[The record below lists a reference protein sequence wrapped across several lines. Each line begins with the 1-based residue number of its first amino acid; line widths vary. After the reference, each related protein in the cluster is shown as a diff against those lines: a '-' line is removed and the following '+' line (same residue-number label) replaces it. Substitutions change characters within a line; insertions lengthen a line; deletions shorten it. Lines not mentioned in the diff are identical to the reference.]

1 MNLRPSRIRPL
12 GLAAIASLA
21 LLATSTPAR
30 AADTLTAVTS
40 FGSNPGS
47 LLMYTYA
54 PSGAPA
60 NAPLVLALH
69 GCGET
74 ATDYQAAG
82 WDALAEANGFY
93 VLYPQQQS
101 ANNIETCFN
110 WFGNTSGSTAD
121 ITRGQG
127 EAESIIQMIDT
138 MKSTY
143 SIDDK
148 RIYATGFS
156 AGAAYAVALLAMYPD
171 VFAAGSSFSG
181 VPFGCA
187 TSLTTAYTC
196 MDSTV
201 TKTADAWGT
210 LVKGAFPGYSGPYP
224 RISIWQGSADTTVN
238 TGNLASLVQQWTD
251 VTGAGATATTQDT
264 VAGFPHAAYTD
275 SSGTVQVE
283 SYSITG
289 MSHAVAID
297 ASGGCGTASTYF
309 VDEKLCA
316 VEQSA
321 KFFGL
326 VAGGQG
332 GSSSGSSGAGSSG
345 GSGSGS
351 GGSSGAS
358 SGGGTSPSGSSGG
371 SVTSSGSGS
380 GSGSSGG
387 GAAGD
392 APDAGGAAATAD
404 MPGCSVAWGTG
415 PSGAG
420 GVALGLMTLVAL
432 ARRRSGRFGRAGRSR
447 RASPIVAAALGG
459 CALAGALLS
468 TSPARADDDLPIPS
482 ADDPSPP
489 AGDKVPA
496 PDEKPAPKH
505 AYMGPQGTFFT
516 GASVSA
522 LPAVLFG
529 YFPVDHLA
537 TTVGLGF
544 TYDANGS
551 PTSPLTGIKGAANN
565 RVGSDMFLDVI
576 YFVQDKVPFAMG
588 PELNFIGS
596 LSPNYP
602 MTAVVL
608 TPMWALRYA
617 PWKAPVAIGTGL
629 GVSFTFVRDM
639 KPMASLAT
647 QGLDIVYAF

>member
-1 MNLRPSRIRPL
+1 
-12 GLAAIASLA
+12 
-21 LLATSTPAR
+21 
-30 AADTLTAVTS
+30 
-40 FGSNPGS
+40 
-47 LLMYTYA
+47 
-54 PSGAPA
+54 
-60 NAPLVLALH
+60 VLALH

-74 ATDYQAAG
+74 ASDYEAAG
-82 WDALAEANGFY
+82 WDALAESSGFY

-101 ANNIETCFN
+101 ANNIEECFN

-138 MKSTY
+138 MKTKY
-143 SIDDK
+143 SIDPK

-156 AGAAYAVALLAMYPD
+156 AGAAYAVALLALYPD

-187 TSLTTAYTC
+187 TTLTTAYSC
-196 MDSTV
+196 MDSAV
-201 TKTADAWGT
+201 SKTAAEWGT
-210 LVKGAFPGYSGPYP
+210 LAKGAFPGYSGPYP
-224 RISIWQGSADTTVN
+224 RLSIWQGSADTTVN
-238 TGNLASLVQQWTD
+238 TANLASLVAQWTD

-264 VAGFPHAAYTD
+264 VAGFPHSAYTD
-275 SSGTVQVE
+275 ASGAVTVE

-309 VDEKLCA
+309 VDEKICA
-316 VEQSA
+316 VELSA
-321 KFFGL
+321 KFFGI
-326 VAGGQG
+326 VGGGSG
-332 GSSSGSSGAGSSG
+332 GSSSGSSGASSG
-345 GSGSGS
+345 SGGGSGS
-351 GGSSGAS
+351 GGSGGVS
-358 SGGGTSPSGSSGG
+358 SSGTSPSGSSSGA
-371 SVTSSGSGS
+371 VTSSGSGS
-380 GSGSSGG
+380 GSGSGGSGG
-387 GAAGD
+387 AGD
-392 APDAGGAAATAD
+392 APDAGAAAAAPAD
-404 MPGCSVAWGTG
+404 MPGCSVGWGSA
-415 PSGAG
+415 PSGA
-420 GVALGLMTLVAL
+420 AWTSLGLLALVGL
-432 ARRRSGRFGRAGRSR
+432 VRRRRVV
-447 RASPIVAAALGG
+447 VATL
-459 CALAGALLS
+459 GALVLS
-468 TSPARADDDLPIPS
+468 GGLLAATPAYADEDGPPIPS
-482 ADDPSPP
+482 ADEKIPS
-489 AGDKVPA
+489 ADDKVPA
-496 PDEKPAPKH
+496 PDEKPTPKH

-576 YFVQDKVPFAMG
+576 YFVHDQVPFAMG